1 MLSRFATAHRPL
13 VSFTRSASSVKTKD
27 AMDTVADWTSN
38 VKLAMWINEHVAHM
52 KPDRVHLVDGSE
64 AESKEMCDQMVRS
77 GTLIKLNEEKRPNS
91 YLARSDV
98 GDVARVE
105 ETTFICSEAERDAG
119 VSLASCESL
128 RSFPSFSAAPP
139 VTAGGGARQR
149 TVGARATAPGTH
161 LPRPLLVHDAALLC
175 VHCTRSRITGTSQ
188 TRCARRCGHCT
199 RVA

>member
-1 MLSRFATAHRPL
+1 MLSRFSAAHRPL
-13 VSFTRSASSVKTKD
+13 ASFTRSASSVKTKD
-27 AMDTVADWTSN
+27 AMDAVADWTSN

-77 GTLIKLNEEKRPNS
+77 GTLIKLDEEKRPNS

-105 ETTFICSEAERDAG
+105 ETTFICSEQERDAG

-128 RSFPSFSAAPP
+128 RIFLPP
-139 VTAGGGARQR
+139 PRPARFRGEARQR
-149 TVGARATAPGTH
+149 PLALVRKLTSLM
-161 LPRPLLVHDAALLC
+161 LPAVPTLTMSRHSTTLLR
-175 VHCTRSRITGTSQ
+175 RSRITGMSR
-188 TRCARRCGHCT
+188 TRCARRCGDCT